1 MSDRSSSSEKAF
13 LKSFPTD
20 VRVARKLLGIPKTI
34 TYACCPACSSLYP
47 PKDEDG
53 IPTYPY
59 ECTSEPCRVRGGCS
73 LLKLGSTPDR
83 KGIGVPKRPFVMQ
96 DFHDFV
102 ARLLSRPDIEI
113 AIQQSGEQVRDDV
126 VEDIVT
132 ADGIRAIKGPDGA
145 PFLSGERDQELR
157 LLWCLSVDFFNPYHN
172 KIAGKV
178 ASVGSIVLSC
188 PLLPPD
194 MRNKPENLCLIGII
208 PGPREPSGDEIDHFL
223 RPLVEVMKESWAEG
237 SIYRTYEY
245 PHGRPVRSAIALSV
259 NDLPM
264 AWKIMGIANYIDKKI
279 AKEKDFD
286 AWRVRTLRR
295 VQEDALKWRNAAS
308 PKERKRL
315 YSETGVRHSV
325 LMELEYWDPTTM
337 VPVDGMHLFFIGL
350 LQYHARTVL
359 RMDSAGSKNKKVSST
374 TLKQVEDARAM
385 LLHTGT
391 ESPDLNALTVDV
403 LKILCEERG
412 INLKQSP
419 RKGDLIES
427 LKVRATR
434 SQRLMNSHGCANR
447 NHSQLRKR
455 LRSHRTLL
463 ARESYRILYK
473 SGRTSQSC

>member
-1 MSDRSSSSEKAF
+1 
-13 LKSFPTD
+13 
-20 VRVARKLLGIPKTI
+20 
-34 TYACCPACSSLYP
+34 
-47 PKDEDG
+47 
-53 IPTYPY
+53 
-59 ECTSEPCRVRGGCS
+59 
-73 LLKLGSTPDR
+73 
-83 KGIGVPKRPFVMQ
+83 
-96 DFHDFV
+96 
-102 ARLLSRPDIEI
+102 
-113 AIQQSGEQVRDDV
+113 
-126 VEDIVT
+126 
-132 ADGIRAIKGPDGA
+132 
-145 PFLSGERDQELR
+145 
-157 LLWCLSVDFFNPYHN
+157 
-172 KIAGKV
+172 
-178 ASVGSIVLSC
+178 
-188 PLLPPD
+188 
-194 MRNKPENLCLIGII
+194 
-208 PGPREPSGDEIDHFL
+208 
-223 RPLVEVMKESWAEG
+223 
-237 SIYRTYEY
+237 
-245 PHGRPVRSAIALSV
+245 
-259 NDLPM
+259 
-264 AWKIMGIANYIDKKI
+264 MGIANYIDKKI

-295 VQEDALKWRNAAS
+295 VQEDALKWWNAAS

-350 LQYHARTVL
+350 LQYHAQTVL
-359 RMDSAGSKNKKVSST
+359 RMDLAGSKNKKVSST

-419 RKGDLIES
+419 HKGNLIES
-427 LKVRATR
+427 LKVRATH

-473 SGRTSQSC
+473 SGQTSQSC